1 MANVSKEE
9 LLKIAQMSSLTL
21 TESEIVWMQD
31 QLSKTV
37 EYTNQLNQVVLE
49 EEHETVK
56 TINVFRED
64 KAIKK
69 DASKIRAQAPKITK
83 NHFVVP
89 KILD

>member
-1 MANVSKEE
+1 MAAVSKEE
-9 LLKIAQMSSLTL
+9 LLKIAEMSSLKL
-21 TESEIVWMQD
+21 DESEIAWMQD

-37 EYTNQLNQVVLE
+37 EYTKQLDQVLLE
-49 EEHETVK
+49 EEHDTVK

-64 KAIKK
+64 KPVKK
-69 DASKIRAQAPKITK
+69 DASKIRAQTPKITK